1 MYIIISTFILHVTL
15 DQHIKLTFR
24 DLPASLLVK
33 AGTTG
38 LSVRTVLSV
47 AVSAAVTMSF
57 LTLAAGA
64 C

>member
-1 MYIIISTFILHVTL
+1 MYIIISTLHVTL

-38 LSVRTVLSV
+38 LSVLTVLSV
-47 AVSAAVTMSF
+47 AVAF